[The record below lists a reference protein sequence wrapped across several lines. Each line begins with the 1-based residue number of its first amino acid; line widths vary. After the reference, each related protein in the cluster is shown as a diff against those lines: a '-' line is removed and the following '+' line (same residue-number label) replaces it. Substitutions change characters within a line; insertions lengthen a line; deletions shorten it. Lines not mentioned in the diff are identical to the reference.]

1 VLMEPQPST
10 TLLAS
15 ERRDA
20 GLRLDPAR
28 FRRELRIRGAT
39 AGAVARA
46 AHVSPNT
53 LTRCRNGAPISERT
67 LREIVRVLVAMPVL
81 HGAGELLTD
90 SDSGTIVDTL
100 KTPRPSRATASEEDG
115 AHDAEPQSQ
124 A

>member
-1 VLMEPQPST
+1 MEQQPST

-46 AHVSPNT
+46 ARVSPNT

-81 HGAGELLTD
+81 HGAGELLADAETRNAPVPTRTRAFAED
-90 SDSGTIVDTL
+90 GVA
-100 KTPRPSRATASEEDG
+100 ATALQ
-115 AHDAEPQSQ
+115 P
-124 A
+124 